1 MQVQDIM
8 SANPACCTPSSTIE
22 QAAQLMAAHDCG
34 EIPVL
39 DERGCPMGVVTDRDI
54 ACRAVAQGRSPQ
66 TRVMDVMSVPAI
78 TVSRQ
83 TSVEE
88 CCEIMEDNQIRRVPV
103 VDSQGVCCGMVAQA
117 DLAIRG
123 SEEMAGE
130 LVRDVSRPAAN
141 GPAARV

>member
-8 SANPACCTPSSTIE
+8 SGNPACCTPDSTIE
-22 QAAQLMAAHDCG
+22 EAARMMAAHDCG

-39 DERGCPMGVVTDRDI
+39 DEQRRPVGVVTDRDI
-54 ACRAVAQGRSPQ
+54 ACRAVAQGMSPQ
-66 TRVMDVMSVPAI
+66 TSVMEVMSVPAI

-83 TSVEE
+83 TSLEE

-103 VDSQGVCCGMVAQA
+103 VDSQGVCCGIVAQA

-123 SEEMAGE
+123 SEELTGE
-130 LVRDVSRPAAN
+130 LVRDVSRPRAD
-141 GPAARV
+141 GPAARI